1 MPRVPWVQSA
11 LQHPK
16 FPQCGVDIPVNV
28 LIDEHLYVVYE
39 EVFTDA
45 YGCELDED
53 GEEPGVGLAARVG
66 EDGRPEQVREA
77 LVEAVAREEQVPLQE
92 IDQSVQGNRRGRGIR
107 GRVLLSRHHT
117 RYLVRKRRFVLIDDS
132 FVSHLRQI

>member
-11 LQHPK
+11 LQHPEL
-16 FPQCGVDIPVNV
+16 PQCGVDIPVNV
-28 LIDEHLYVVYE
+28 LVDEHLYVVYE
-39 EVFTDA
+39 EVVTDA
-45 YGCELDED
+45 YGCEFDED

-92 IDQSVQGNRRGRGIR
+92 IDQSVQRNRRGRGIR